1 MVLASDLNN
10 GLEDSIADDLTIT
23 CQDNGTYDKNIDDYL
38 CTRVC
43 PHPINPDLELMEI
56 SHNMTTDPKPEIY
69 ETKTYW
75 CKNDKKLVRKGAFKM
90 AVPTKHLD
98 ELMSMCQISGW
109 LNETIE
115 SYTCTQDCIAPINYT
130 EVFDYD
136 FQVGGDTAIGS
147 TVKYVESIFNIASLF
162 HNLYQ
167 IHIHMQIS
175 ISLFSYKCWDER
187 KKVVNIYEDSDL
199 LDVLNVT
206 CLYNGSWSSNPT
218 NFGCNGKLF
227 FYFCYSNS

>member
-23 CQDNGTYDKNIDDYL
+23 CQDNGTYDKNIEDYL

-75 CKNDKKLVRKGAFKM
+75 CKNDKKLVPKGAFKT
-90 AVPTKHLD
+90 AAPTKHLD

-136 FQVGGDTAIGS
+136 FEVGGDTVIG
-147 TVKYVESIFNIASLF
+147 TTIKYVESIFNIPPVSLLLIF
-162 HNLYQ
+162 EFWISEFISNLEKNRVQNQLDFFSSLNLISTACVACKNQFRNQ
-167 IHIHMQIS
+167 ID
-175 ISLFSYKCWDER
+175 FS
-187 KKVVNIYEDSDL
+187 V
-199 LDVLNVT
+199 
-206 CLYNGSWSSNPT
+206 
-218 NFGCNGKLF
+218 F
-227 FYFCYSNS
+227 

>member
-10 GLEDSIADDLTIT
+10 GLEDSIADDLTVT
-23 CQDNGTYDKNIDDYL
+23 CQDNGTYDKNIEDYL

-90 AVPTKHLD
+90 AAPTKHLD

-115 SYTCTQDCIAPINYT
+115 SYTCTQDCIAPVNYT

-136 FQVGGDTAIGS
+136 FEVGGDTVIGT

-162 HNLYQ
+162 YNLYQ
-167 IHIHMQIS
+167 IHICRYQFH
-175 ISLFSYKCWDER
+175 FSVTNVGMKER
-187 KKVVNIYEDSDL
+187 KL
-199 LDVLNVT
+199 
-206 CLYNGSWSSNPT
+206 
-218 NFGCNGKLF
+218 
-227 FYFCYSNS
+227 

>member
-23 CQDNGTYDKNIDDYL
+23 CQDNGTYDKNIEDYL

-75 CKNDKKLVRKGAFKM
+75 CKNDKKLVRKGAFKT
-90 AVPTKHLD
+90 AAPTKHLD

-136 FQVGGDTAIGS
+136 FEVGGDTVIGT
-147 TVKYVESIFNIASLF
+147 TVKYVESIFNIASF
-162 HNLYQ
+162 SYNLYQ
-167 IHIHMQIS
+167 IYADI
-175 ISLFSYKCWDER
+175 
-187 KKVVNIYEDSDL
+187 
-199 LDVLNVT
+199 
-206 CLYNGSWSSNPT
+206 
-218 NFGCNGKLF
+218 NFTFQLQMLG
-227 FYFCYSNS
+227 